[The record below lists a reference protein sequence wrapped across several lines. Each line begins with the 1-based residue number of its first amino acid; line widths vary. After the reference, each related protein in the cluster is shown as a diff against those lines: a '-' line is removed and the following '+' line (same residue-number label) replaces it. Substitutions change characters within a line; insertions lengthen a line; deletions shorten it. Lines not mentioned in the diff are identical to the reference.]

1 MACVNKVLLI
11 GNLTRDPQ
19 IRQLPS
25 GSIVADIGIALS
37 RRFTNS
43 RTNEQQEETC
53 FVDVSAFQRTAEL
66 IRDYCH
72 KGDPL
77 FIEGRLRMDQWEDRN
92 APGVKR
98 TKLTVVAENI
108 QLLSRRENAPM
119 GAPAGYTTPQQPY
132 PPQPAYGQQPYA
144 QPQPAYRPQ
153 PPQGYAQPQPYP
165 QQPPRPAPGYAA
177 PMPAFQA
184 APAPQPEAQPP
195 APPQPPA
202 ASGDD
207 APVDDVPF

>member
-66 IRDYCH
+66 IRDFCH

-119 GAPAGYTTPQQPY
+119 GAP
-132 PPQPAYGQQPYA
+132 
-144 QPQPAYRPQ
+144 
-153 PPQGYAQPQPYP
+153 
-165 QQPPRPAPGYAA
+165 
-177 PMPAFQA
+177 
-184 APAPQPEAQPP
+184 
-195 APPQPPA
+195 
-202 ASGDD
+202 
-207 APVDDVPF
+207 VPNG